1 MLHGGSE
8 RRFPTTPAAA
18 NARRRM
24 RRKTFADRIYA
35 RLGRDLVKTQRAL
48 GHRCIESTAAYI
60 SFRQEEIDEAIL
72 SL

>member
-1 MLHGGSE
+1 MKCFVEPFSPE
-8 RRFPTTPAAA
+8 RSPTGNLGTHV
-18 NARRRM
+18 M
-24 RRKTFADRIYA
+24 RKTFADRIYA

-60 SFRQEEIDEAIL
+60 SFREEEIDEAIL